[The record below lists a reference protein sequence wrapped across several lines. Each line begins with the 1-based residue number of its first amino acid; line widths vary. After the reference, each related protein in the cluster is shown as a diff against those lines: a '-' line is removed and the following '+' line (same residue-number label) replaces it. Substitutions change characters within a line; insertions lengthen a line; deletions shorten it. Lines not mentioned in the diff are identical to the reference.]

1 MSDVPLVSAIVNN
14 YTYGRFLR
22 EAIDSALYQTYP
34 RVEVVVV
41 DDGATDDSRRIISGY
56 GYRVT
61 SVFKENGGQAS
72 AFNVGFAASRG
83 EIVIFLDADD
93 YLLSG
98 AAERVAATWGHD
110 VSVVQYRL
118 ELVDAMGNPTE
129 LFYPPPKMTMASG
142 EVWRVLLEKG
152 YYLFPPT
159 SGNGIVRAVLEPILP
174 MPEDEW
180 RISADRYL
188 ATLAPFYGLVASVEE
203 ALGAQRMHAGNLFSL
218 TAINSENF
226 RAFVRQELQ
235 EQALLICKANE
246 LGYETTHHL
255 SLSNYVHLQHRISSL
270 RLNPQKHL
278 VPLDHSLSL
287 VYRGVRAVWR
297 YSEHDWRKRLLLSAW
312 FIWVG
317 LLPLL
322 VAKLAI
328 AWLFTPENRPRI
340 VEWIRDT
347 MWSFKMALTTTAR
360 ALCTTI

>member
-1 MSDVPLVSAIVNN
+1 L
-14 YTYGRFLR
+14 G
-22 EAIDSALYQTYP
+22 
-34 RVEVVVV
+34 
-41 DDGATDDSRRIISGY
+41 
-56 GYRVT
+56 
-61 SVFKENGGQAS
+61 
-72 AFNVGFAASRG
+72 
-83 EIVIFLDADD
+83 ADD
-93 YLLSG
+93 FLLSG
-98 AAERVAATWGHD
+98 AAERAAAAWGRD
-110 VSVVQYRL
+110 VSIVLYRL
-118 ELVDAMGNPTE
+118 ELVDAMGNPTG
-129 LFYPPPKMTMASG
+129 LFYSPPKLTMASG

-152 YYLFPPT
+152 YYLFPPA
-159 SGNGIVRAVLEPILP
+159 SGIGFVRAVLEQILP

-188 ATLAPFYGLVASVEE
+188 TILAPFYGLVASVEE
-203 ALGAQRMHAGNLFSL
+203 ALGAQRIHAGNLFSL
-218 TAINSENF
+218 TATNSEKF
-226 RAFVRQELQ
+226 HAFVRQELQ
-235 EQALLICKANE
+235 EQALLVCKANE

-317 LLPLL
+317 LHPLP

-328 AWLFTPENRPRI
+328 AWLFNPENRPRN

-347 MWSFKMALTTTAR
+347 IRSFKVALTTTAK